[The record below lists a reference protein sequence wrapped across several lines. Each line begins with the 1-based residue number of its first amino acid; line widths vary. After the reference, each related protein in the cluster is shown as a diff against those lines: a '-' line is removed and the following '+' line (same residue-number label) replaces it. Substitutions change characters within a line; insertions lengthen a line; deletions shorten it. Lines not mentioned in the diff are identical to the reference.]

1 MRGGPG
7 WRPTLP
13 LGGMLWAPLSVHSR
27 GKVGK
32 GAAGLLTLPLGG
44 MLRATPSVHQKGK
57 VGHEG
62 GRIGIMTQ
70 LADRRVL
77 ITGVSRRA
85 GIAYA
90 LARRLAAEGAS
101 VFASGWAAHDV
112 EQPWGAHDV
121 EQPWGAD
128 DVESPVPYYLSIDL
142 AGPDAPRQL
151 FAAARAA
158 LGGVDVLLAVHAR
171 SSAQS
176 LRELTAAELDTTFAV
191 NARATLLL
199 VREFAASFAGEHGR
213 VITFSSGQHRG
224 PMPDEL
230 PYIAAK
236 AAIQQLT
243 PSLAVELA
251 PLGITVNC
259 VNPGP
264 VDTGYADEVARAA
277 VAAAHPQ
284 RRWGTPEDVAEAIV
298 WLASPAA
305 HWVTGQ
311 TIDVDGGWS
320 IRD

>member
-1 MRGGPG
+1 MSRSGAARRRVPDSA
-7 WRPTLP
+7 TLP
-13 LGGMLWAPLSVHSR
+13 FGGTLGVALSVHSR
-27 GKVGK
+27 GKQATERASQGQR
-32 GAAGLLTLPLGG
+32 GL
-44 MLRATPSVHQKGK
+44 PSVHPKGK
-57 VGHEG
+57 LGIRR
-62 GRIGIMTQ
+62 GRIGVMEQ
-70 LADRRVL
+70 LADRHVL

-85 GIAYA
+85 GIAYT
-90 LARRLAAEGAS
+90 LARRLADEGAR
-101 VFASGWAAHDV
+101 VFASGWAAHD
-112 EQPWGAHDV
+112 A

-128 DVESPVPYYLSIDL
+128 DAESPVPQYLAIDL
-142 AGPDAPRQL
+142 AVPDAPRQL
-151 FAAARAA
+151 VAQAEDA

-171 SSAQS
+171 SSVQS
-176 LRELTAAELDTTFAV
+176 LTELTAAELDTTFAV

-199 VREFAASFAGEHGR
+199 VREFAAGFVGEQGR

-224 PMPDEL
+224 AMPKEL
-230 PYIAAK
+230 PYIEAK

-264 VDTGYADEVARAA
+264 VDTGYADEAARIG

-284 RRWGTPEDVAEAIV
+284 RRWGTPDDIADAIV
-298 WLASPAA
+298 WLASPAS

-320 IRD
+320 IRS

>member
-1 MRGGPG
+1 
-7 WRPTLP
+7 
-13 LGGMLWAPLSVHSR
+13 
-27 GKVGK
+27 
-32 GAAGLLTLPLGG
+32 

-62 GRIGIMTQ
+62 GRIGVMTQ

-101 VFASGWAAHDV
+101 VFASGWAAHDAEQPWGAHDAEQPWGAHDVEQPWGADDV

-151 FAAARAA
+151 FAAARGA